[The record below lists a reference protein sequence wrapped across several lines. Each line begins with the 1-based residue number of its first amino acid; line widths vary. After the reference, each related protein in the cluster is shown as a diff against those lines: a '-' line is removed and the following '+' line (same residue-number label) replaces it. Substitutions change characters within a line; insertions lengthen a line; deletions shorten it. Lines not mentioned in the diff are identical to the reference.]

1 MKQIKQELRRRD
13 IVFDES
19 DKAPELKAKLMKS
32 LKGKN
37 IKIQITFCNEPDS
50 IIRSMFTKINILCSI
65 GIKRPAA
72 LLCSGRDQA
81 AIADYEIGLVE
92 PLHDIKN
99 IINRIFEDLP
109 HAVSEPE
116 LKQTIK
122 TSLELLRR
130 K

>member
-1 MKQIKQELRRRD
+1 
-13 IVFDES
+13 
-19 DKAPELKAKLMKS
+19 
-32 LKGKN
+32 
-37 IKIQITFCNEPDS
+37 
-50 IIRSMFTKINILCSI
+50 MFTKMNILCPI

-72 LLCSGRDQA
+72 LLCSGRDQV

-99 IINRIFEDLP
+99 INRIFEDLL

-116 LKQTIK
+116 LKETIR
-122 TSLELLRR
+122 TSLELHRR

>member
-37 IKIQITFCNEPDS
+37 IKIQITFVMS
-50 IIRSMFTKINILCSI
+50 LI
-65 GIKRPAA
+65 A
-72 LLCSGRDQA
+72 L
-81 AIADYEIGLVE
+81 YE
-92 PLHDIKN
+92 
-99 IINRIFEDLP
+99 
-109 HAVSEPE
+109 AC
-116 LKQTIK
+116 
-122 TSLELLRR
+122 LR